1 MKMIDINKELG
12 ITSIDFNNMDM
23 NNNTEDNIDDFF
35 KETLDDLDKFD
46 EKAWKKLARRF
57 IFLAAKSGGYPK
69 KKVVFGRVIEYLLKC
84 SMYLLFY

>member
-12 ITSIDFNNMDM
+12 ITGIDFNNIDI

-46 EKAWKKLARRF
+46 EKAWKKAR
-57 IFLAAKSGGYPK
+57 
-69 KKVVFGRVIEYLLKC
+69 LKG
-84 SMYLLFY
+84 SR